1 MKKITI
7 ILTIVVLITTIILTS
22 CSSIQPAKTPKQ
34 SEEIQD
40 ISAFQLSQP
49 ALAAQ
54 YENQKV
60 RLTAKFGQTLPGFGI
75 GGMEKYQKTHV
86 LVTLSSEDGKTMLP
100 YVLIPASEQ
109 LLPDL
114 GSGDLIKVVGTPHI
128 ASGVYVYL
136 VVMNIEKL

>member
-7 ILTIVVLITTIILTS
+7 ILAIVGFITTILLTS

-34 SEEIQD
+34 SMEIQD

-75 GGMEKYQKTHV
+75 GGMEKYHKTHV
-86 LVTLSSEDGKTMLP
+86 AVTLSSEDGKTMLP

-114 GSGDLIKVVGTPHI
+114 NSGDLLKIVGIPHI
-128 ASGVYVYL
+128 PKGVYVYL
-136 VVMNIEKL
+136 VVQNLEKL